1 MENNKKVN
9 QPKSKKT
16 LKKQKK
22 NQIKKKQNSE
32 EDSFFKLDEYNTTNK
47 SSETIQDENSI
58 NLNYIDTTIYDN
70 PDYYGILPG
79 IPYINGFE
87 AYSYPHL
94 INPFAQKI
102 PIKTLRNNEYIY
114 VNCKQYSRILKR
126 REARKKYFEMFENDS
141 FLNKKI
147 KYHHE
152 SRHKHAMN
160 RERGKGGRFL
170 SKKEKEF
177 MEKEKENKDEC
188 KGSNLKNGIVHSSNS
203 TLDDSEKMKIA

>member
-1 MENNKKVN
+1 MENPKTQKVKNKK
-9 QPKSKKT
+9 S
-16 LKKQKK
+16 LKNKNPK
-22 NQIKKKQNSE
+22 NQNSS
-32 EDSFFKLDEYNTTNK
+32 EDSFLKIEEFNSTNK

-114 VNCKQYSRILKR
+114 VNSKQYSRILKR
-126 REARKKYFEMFENDS
+126 REARKKYFEMFENDIL
-141 FLNKKI
+141 LNKKV

-170 SKKEKEF
+170 SKKEKEIL
-177 MEKEKENKDEC
+177 EKEKNENKSDPY
-188 KGSNLKNGIVHSSNS
+188 KNTFIHSSYS
-203 TLDDSEKMKIA
+203 TLDDSEKMKIP

>member
-1 MENNKKVN
+1 MENSKTQKVKNKKSHKN
-9 QPKSKKT
+9 KNPK
-16 LKKQKK
+16 
-22 NQIKKKQNSE
+22 NHNSS
-32 EDSFFKLDEYNTTNK
+32 EDSFLKIEEYNSTNK

-79 IPYINGFE
+79 VPYINGFE

-114 VNCKQYSRILKR
+114 VNSKQYSRILKR
-126 REARKKYFEMFENDS
+126 REARKKYFEMFENDIL
-141 FLNKKI
+141 LNKKV

-170 SKKEKEF
+170 SKKEKEIF
-177 MEKEKENKDEC
+177 EKEKNENKSDPY
-188 KGSNLKNGIVHSSNS
+188 KNTFIHSSYS
-203 TLDDSEKMKIA
+203 TLDDSEKMKIS

>member
-1 MENNKKVN
+1 MENPKTQKVKNKKAHKN
-9 QPKSKKT
+9 KNP
-16 LKKQKK
+16 K
-22 NQIKKKQNSE
+22 NQNSS
-32 EDSFFKLDEYNTTNK
+32 EDSFLKIEEYNSTNK

-114 VNCKQYSRILKR
+114 VNSKQYSRILKR
-126 REARKKYFEMFENDS
+126 REARKKYFEMFENDIL
-141 FLNKKI
+141 LNKKV

-170 SKKEKEF
+170 SKKEK
-177 MEKEKENKDEC
+177 
-188 KGSNLKNGIVHSSNS
+188 
-203 TLDDSEKMKIA
+203 

>member
-1 MENNKKVN
+1 MDNTKAQK
-9 QPKSKKT
+9 QKPKKSKIKRT
-16 LKKQKK
+16 K
-22 NQIKKKQNSE
+22 NQTTSD
-32 EDSFFKLDEYNTTNK
+32 DSFTKLYESNNISNK
-47 SSETIQDENSI
+47 TIETFQDENSQ

-70 PDYYGILPG
+70 PDYYGVLPG

-87 AYSYPHL
+87 AYSNPHL
-94 INPFAQKI
+94 INPFTHKI

-126 REARKKYFEMFENDS
+126 REARKKYFEMYENDY
-141 FLNKKI
+141 FLNKKN

-177 MEKEKENKDEC
+177 MEKEKKNKDEC

>member
-16 LKKQKK
+16 SKKQKK

-70 PDYYGILPG
+70 PDYYGVLPG

-87 AYSYPHL
+87 AYSNPHL
-94 INPFAQKI
+94 INPFTHKI

-114 VNCKQYSRILKR
+114 VNSKQYSRILKR
-126 REARKKYFEMFENDS
+126 REARKKFYNDNEDF
-141 FLNKKI
+141 FLCKKV

-160 RERGKGGRFL
+160 RKRGKGGRFL
-170 SKKEKEF
+170 SKDDINILNGKNKEKEDYIKNCLIINNNLN
-177 MEKEKENKDEC
+177 EK
-188 KGSNLKNGIVHSSNS
+188 
-203 TLDDSEKMKIA
+203 

>member
-1 MENNKKVN
+1 MENPKTQKVKNKK
-9 QPKSKKT
+9 S
-16 LKKQKK
+16 LKNKNPK
-22 NQIKKKQNSE
+22 NQNSS
-32 EDSFFKLDEYNTTNK
+32 EDSFLKIEEYNSTNK

-79 IPYINGFE
+79 VPYINGFE

-114 VNCKQYSRILKR
+114 VNSKQYSRILKR
-126 REARKKYFEMFENDS
+126 REARKKYFEMFENDIL
-141 FLNKKI
+141 LNKKV

-170 SKKEKEF
+170 SKKEKEIF
-177 MEKEKENKDEC
+177 EKEKNENKNDP
-188 KGSNLKNGIVHSSNS
+188 LKNNIIHSSNS
-203 TLDDSEKMKIA
+203 TLDDSEKMKIS

>member
-1 MENNKKVN
+1 MENPKTQKVKNKK
-9 QPKSKKT
+9 S
-16 LKKQKK
+16 LKNKNPK
-22 NQIKKKQNSE
+22 NQNSS
-32 EDSFFKLDEYNTTNK
+32 EDSFLKIEEYNSTNK

-114 VNCKQYSRILKR
+114 VNSKQYSRILK
-126 REARKKYFEMFENDS
+126 
-141 FLNKKI
+141 
-147 KYHHE
+147 

-170 SKKEKEF
+170 SKKEKEIF
-177 MEKEKENKDEC
+177 EKEKNENKNEP
-188 KGSNLKNGIVHSSNS
+188 LKNNIIHSSNS
-203 TLDDSEKMKIA
+203 TLDDSEKMKIS

>member
-1 MENNKKVN
+1 MENTKTQKT
-9 QPKSKKT
+9 KSKKWHRH
-16 LKKQKK
+16 K
-22 NQIKKKQNSE
+22 NIKNKNVL
-32 EDSFFKLDEYNTTNK
+32 EDSFLKIKEYNSSNK
-47 SSETIQDENSI
+47 SSEIIQDENSI

-79 IPYINGFE
+79 VPYINGFE

-114 VNCKQYSRILKR
+114 VNSKQYSRILKR
-126 REARKKYFEMFENDS
+126 REERKKYFEMFENDT
-141 FLNKKI
+141 FLNKKS

-170 SKKEKEF
+170 SKKEKEIL
-177 MEKEKENKDEC
+177 EKEKNENKSDPY
-188 KGSNLKNGIVHSSNS
+188 KNPFIHSSYS
-203 TLDDSEKMKIA
+203 TLDDSEKMKIP

>member
-1 MENNKKVN
+1 MENPKTQKVKNKK
-9 QPKSKKT
+9 S
-16 LKKQKK
+16 LKNKNPK
-22 NQIKKKQNSE
+22 NQNSS
-32 EDSFFKLDEYNTTNK
+32 EDSFLKIEEYNSTNK

-114 VNCKQYSRILKR
+114 VNSRQYSRILKR
-126 REARKKYFEMFENDS
+126 REERKKYFEMFENDN
-141 FLNKKI
+141 FLNKKS

-170 SKKEKEF
+170 SKKEKEIL
-177 MEKEKENKDEC
+177 EKEKNENKSDPY
-188 KGSNLKNGIVHSSNS
+188 KNTFIHSSYS
-203 TLDDSEKMKIA
+203 TLDDSEKMKIP

>member
-1 MENNKKVN
+1 MENPKTQKVKNKK
-9 QPKSKKT
+9 S
-16 LKKQKK
+16 LKNKNPK
-22 NQIKKKQNSE
+22 NQNSS
-32 EDSFFKLDEYNTTNK
+32 EDSFLKIEEYNSTNK

-79 IPYINGFE
+79 VPYINGFE

-114 VNCKQYSRILKR
+114 VNSKQYSRILKR
-126 REARKKYFEMFENDS
+126 REARKKYFEMFENDIL
-141 FLNKKI
+141 LNKKV

-170 SKKEKEF
+170 SKKEKEIF
-177 MEKEKENKDEC
+177 EKEKNENKSDPY
-188 KGSNLKNGIVHSSNS
+188 KNTFIHSSYS
-203 TLDDSEKMKIA
+203 TLDDSEKMKIP

>member
-1 MENNKKVN
+1 MENPKTQKVKNKKSHKN
-9 QPKSKKT
+9 KNPK
-16 LKKQKK
+16 
-22 NQIKKKQNSE
+22 NHNSS
-32 EDSFFKLDEYNTTNK
+32 EDSFLKIEEYNSTNK

-114 VNCKQYSRILKR
+114 VNSKQYSRILKR
-126 REARKKYFEMFENDS
+126 REARKKYFEMFENDIL
-141 FLNKKI
+141 LNKKV

-170 SKKEKEF
+170 SKKEKEIL
-177 MEKEKENKDEC
+177 EKEKNENKSDPY
-188 KGSNLKNGIVHSSNS
+188 KNTFIHSSYS
-203 TLDDSEKMKIA
+203 TLDDSEKMKIS

>member
-1 MENNKKVN
+1 MENSKTQKVKNKKSHKN
-9 QPKSKKT
+9 KNPK
-16 LKKQKK
+16 
-22 NQIKKKQNSE
+22 NHNSS
-32 EDSFFKLDEYNTTNK
+32 EDSFLKIEEYNSTNK

-114 VNCKQYSRILKR
+114 VNSKQYSRILKR
-126 REARKKYFEMFENDS
+126 REARKKYFEMFENDIL
-141 FLNKKI
+141 LNKKV

-170 SKKEKEF
+170 SKKEKEIF
-177 MEKEKENKDEC
+177 EKEKNENKSDPY
-188 KGSNLKNGIVHSSNS
+188 KNTFIHSSYS
-203 TLDDSEKMKIA
+203 TLDDSEKMKIP

>member
-1 MENNKKVN
+1 MENPKTQKVKNKKAHKN
-9 QPKSKKT
+9 KNP
-16 LKKQKK
+16 K
-22 NQIKKKQNSE
+22 NQNSS
-32 EDSFFKLDEYNTTNK
+32 EDSFLKIEEYNSTNK

-79 IPYINGFE
+79 VPYINGFE

-114 VNCKQYSRILKR
+114 VNSKQYSRILKR
-126 REARKKYFEMFENDS
+126 REERKKYFEMFENDN
-141 FLNKKI
+141 FLNKKS

-170 SKKEKEF
+170 SKKEKEIL
-177 MEKEKENKDEC
+177 EKEKNENKSDPY
-188 KGSNLKNGIVHSSNS
+188 KNTFIHSSYS
-203 TLDDSEKMKIA
+203 TLDDSEKMKIP

>member
-1 MENNKKVN
+1 MENSKTQKVKNKKSHKN
-9 QPKSKKT
+9 KNPK
-16 LKKQKK
+16 
-22 NQIKKKQNSE
+22 NHNSS
-32 EDSFFKLDEYNTTNK
+32 EDSFLKIEEYNSTNK

-79 IPYINGFE
+79 VPYINGFE

-114 VNCKQYSRILKR
+114 VNSKQYSRILKR
-126 REARKKYFEMFENDS
+126 REARKKFYNDNEDY
-141 FLNKKI
+141 LLCKKV

-160 RERGKGGRFL
+160 RKRGKGGRFL
-170 SKKEKEF
+170 SKDDIDLLYEKNKELNDNYIKNCIF
-177 MEKEKENKDEC
+177 VNGNLNDE
-188 KGSNLKNGIVHSSNS
+188 
-203 TLDDSEKMKIA
+203 

>member
-1 MENNKKVN
+1 MENPKIPNNSKQKKN
-9 QPKSKKT
+9 S
-16 LKKQKK
+16 KKQKQ

-32 EDSFFKLDEYNTTNK
+32 EDSFFKLEEYNTTNK
-47 SSETIQDENSI
+47 SSETIQDENSL

-87 AYSYPHL
+87 VYSYPHL

-126 REARKKYFEMFENDS
+126 REARKKYFEMYENDY

-170 SKKEKEF
+170 SKKEKEIL
-177 MEKEKENKDEC
+177 EKEKNENKSDPY
-188 KGSNLKNGIVHSSNS
+188 KNTFIHSSYS
-203 TLDDSEKMKIA
+203 TLDDSEKMKIP

>member
-1 MENNKKVN
+1 MENSKTQKVKNKKSHKN
-9 QPKSKKT
+9 KNPK
-16 LKKQKK
+16 
-22 NQIKKKQNSE
+22 NHNSS
-32 EDSFFKLDEYNTTNK
+32 EDSFLKIEEYNSTNK

-79 IPYINGFE
+79 VPYINGFE

-114 VNCKQYSRILKR
+114 VNSKQYSRILKR
-126 REARKKYFEMFENDS
+126 REARKKYFEMFENDIL
-141 FLNKKI
+141 LNKKV

-160 RERGKGGRFL
+160 RKRGKGGRFL
-170 SKKEKEF
+170 SKDDINIINGKNKEKEDYINNCIF
-177 MEKEKENKDEC
+177 INGNLNEK
-188 KGSNLKNGIVHSSNS
+188 
-203 TLDDSEKMKIA
+203 

>member
-1 MENNKKVN
+1 MENSKTQKVKNKKSHKN
-9 QPKSKKT
+9 KNPK
-16 LKKQKK
+16 
-22 NQIKKKQNSE
+22 NHNSS
-32 EDSFFKLDEYNTTNK
+32 EDSFLKIEEYNSTNK

-79 IPYINGFE
+79 VPYINGFE

-114 VNCKQYSRILKR
+114 VNSKQYSRILKR
-126 REARKKYFEMFENDS
+126 REARKKYFEMFENDIL
-141 FLNKKI
+141 LNKKV

-170 SKKEKEF
+170 SKKEKEIL
-177 MEKEKENKDEC
+177 EKEKNENKSDPY
-188 KGSNLKNGIVHSSNS
+188 KNTFIHSSYS
-203 TLDDSEKMKIA
+203 TLDDSEKMKIP

>member
-1 MENNKKVN
+1 MENPKTQKA
-9 QPKSKKT
+9 KSKKWHRH
-16 LKKQKK
+16 K
-22 NQIKKKQNSE
+22 NIKNKNSL
-32 EDSFFKLDEYNTTNK
+32 EDSFLKIKEHNSSNK
-47 SSETIQDENSI
+47 SSEIIQDENSI

-114 VNCKQYSRILKR
+114 VNSKQYSRILKR
-126 REARKKYFEMFENDS
+126 REARKKFYNDNED
-141 FLNKKI
+141 FLLCKKV

-160 RERGKGGRFL
+160 RKRGKGGRFL
-170 SKKEKEF
+170 SKDDIDLLYEKNKELNDNYIKNCIF
-177 MEKEKENKDEC
+177 VNGNLNDE
-188 KGSNLKNGIVHSSNS
+188 
-203 TLDDSEKMKIA
+203 

>member
-177 MEKEKENKDEC
+177 MEKEKKNKDEC

>member
-1 MENNKKVN
+1 MENPKTQKVKNKK
-9 QPKSKKT
+9 S
-16 LKKQKK
+16 LKNKNPK
-22 NQIKKKQNSE
+22 NQNSS
-32 EDSFFKLDEYNTTNK
+32 EDSFLKIEEYNSTNK

-79 IPYINGFE
+79 VPYINGFE

-114 VNCKQYSRILKR
+114 VNSKQYSRILKR
-126 REARKKYFEMFENDS
+126 REERKKYFEMFENVN
-141 FLNKKI
+141 FLNKKS

-170 SKKEKEF
+170 SKKEKEIL
-177 MEKEKENKDEC
+177 EKEKSENKSDPY
-188 KGSNLKNGIVHSSNS
+188 KNTFIHSSYS
-203 TLDDSEKMKIA
+203 TLDDSEKMKIP

>member
-1 MENNKKVN
+1 MENPKTQKA
-9 QPKSKKT
+9 KSKKWHR
-16 LKKQKK
+16 QKNIK
-22 NQIKKKQNSE
+22 NKNSL
-32 EDSFFKLDEYNTTNK
+32 EDSFLKIKEYNSSNK
-47 SSETIQDENSI
+47 SSEIIQDENSI

-79 IPYINGFE
+79 VPYINGFE

-114 VNCKQYSRILKR
+114 VNSKQYSRILKR
-126 REARKKYFEMFENDS
+126 REERKKYFEMFENDN
-141 FLNKKI
+141 FLNKKS

-170 SKKEKEF
+170 SKKEKEIL
-177 MEKEKENKDEC
+177 EKEKNENKSDPY
-188 KGSNLKNGIVHSSNS
+188 KNTFIHSSYS
-203 TLDDSEKMKIA
+203 TLDDSEKMKIP

>member
-1 MENNKKVN
+1 
-9 QPKSKKT
+9 
-16 LKKQKK
+16 
-22 NQIKKKQNSE
+22 
-32 EDSFFKLDEYNTTNK
+32 
-47 SSETIQDENSI
+47 
-58 NLNYIDTTIYDN
+58 
-70 PDYYGILPG
+70 
-79 IPYINGFE
+79 
-87 AYSYPHL
+87 
-94 INPFAQKI
+94 
-102 PIKTLRNNEYIY
+102 
-114 VNCKQYSRILKR
+114 
-126 REARKKYFEMFENDS
+126 MFENDS

-177 MEKEKENKDEC
+177 MEKEKKNKDEC

>member
-1 MENNKKVN
+1 MENPKTQKVKNKK
-9 QPKSKKT
+9 S
-16 LKKQKK
+16 LKNKNPK
-22 NQIKKKQNSE
+22 NQNSS
-32 EDSFFKLDEYNTTNK
+32 EDSFLKIEEYNSTNK

-114 VNCKQYSRILKR
+114 VNSKQYSRILKR
-126 REARKKYFEMFENDS
+126 REERKKYFEMFENEN
-141 FLNKKI
+141 FLNKKS

-170 SKKEKEF
+170 SKKEKEIL
-177 MEKEKENKDEC
+177 EKEKNENKSDPY
-188 KGSNLKNGIVHSSNS
+188 KNTFIHSSYS
-203 TLDDSEKMKIA
+203 TLDDSEKMKIP

>member
-1 MENNKKVN
+1 MENPKTQKVKNKK
-9 QPKSKKT
+9 S
-16 LKKQKK
+16 LKNKNPK
-22 NQIKKKQNSE
+22 NQNSS
-32 EDSFFKLDEYNTTNK
+32 EDSFLKIEEYNSTNK

-114 VNCKQYSRILKR
+114 VNSKQYSRILKR
-126 REARKKYFEMFENDS
+126 REERKKYFEMFENDN
-141 FLNKKI
+141 FLNKKS

-170 SKKEKEF
+170 SKKEKEIL
-177 MEKEKENKDEC
+177 EKEKNENKSDPY
-188 KGSNLKNGIVHSSNS
+188 KNTFIHSSYS
-203 TLDDSEKMKIA
+203 TLDDSEKMKIP

>member
-1 MENNKKVN
+1 MENSKTQKA
-9 QPKSKKT
+9 KSKKWHRH
-16 LKKQKK
+16 K
-22 NQIKKKQNSE
+22 NIKNKNKL
-32 EDSFFKLDEYNTTNK
+32 EDSFLKIKEYNSSNK
-47 SSETIQDENSI
+47 SSEIIQDENSI

-79 IPYINGFE
+79 VPYINGFE

-114 VNCKQYSRILKR
+114 VNSKQYSRILKR
-126 REARKKYFEMFENDS
+126 REERKKYFEMFENDN
-141 FLNKKI
+141 FLNKKS

-170 SKKEKEF
+170 SKKEKEIL
-177 MEKEKENKDEC
+177 EKEKNENKSDPY
-188 KGSNLKNGIVHSSNS
+188 KNTFIHSSYS
-203 TLDDSEKMKIA
+203 TLDDSEKMKIP

>member
-1 MENNKKVN
+1 MENPKTQKA
-9 QPKSKKT
+9 KSKKWHRH
-16 LKKQKK
+16 K
-22 NQIKKKQNSE
+22 NIKNKNSL
-32 EDSFFKLDEYNTTNK
+32 EDSFLKIKEYNSSNK
-47 SSETIQDENSI
+47 SSEIIQDENSI

-79 IPYINGFE
+79 VPYINGFE

-114 VNCKQYSRILKR
+114 VNSKQYSRILKR
-126 REARKKYFEMFENDS
+126 REERKKYFEMFENDN
-141 FLNKKI
+141 FLNKKS

-170 SKKEKEF
+170 SKKEKEIL
-177 MEKEKENKDEC
+177 EKEKNENKSDPY
-188 KGSNLKNGIVHSSNS
+188 KNTFIHSSYS
-203 TLDDSEKMKIA
+203 TLDDSEKMKIP